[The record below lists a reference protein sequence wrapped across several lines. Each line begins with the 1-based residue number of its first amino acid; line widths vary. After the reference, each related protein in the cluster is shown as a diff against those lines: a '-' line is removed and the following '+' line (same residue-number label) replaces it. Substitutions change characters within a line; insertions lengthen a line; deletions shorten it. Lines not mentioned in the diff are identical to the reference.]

1 MKKWKKHLILMLN
14 TNPLHEQRLGLDR
27 EARAI
32 QFELD
37 RSRHRDQF
45 ELHTY
50 WAVEASDL
58 LDALR
63 RHKPSVVHFSGHGTH
78 PVAVAPLDGV
88 VRRDVEPLVQGNLPV
103 GLCFQRAD
111 GGREVVSPTALKDT
125 IRAVGSSVQL
135 LVLNACHTETHA
147 RALRADIDCVIGT
160 RGAIQDDAAI
170 HFATGLYGGIFG
182 RFPISEAFQ
191 QGIAA
196 LRLKGLTDRFRLL
209 MRPGIDPAMIIPEDD

>member
-1 MKKWKKHLILMLN
+1 MKKWKKDVVLMMN
-14 TNPLHEQRLGLDR
+14 ANPLHGQRLGLDR

-32 QFELD
+32 QSELD
-37 RSRHRDQF
+37 RSRHRERF

-63 RHKPSVVHFSGHGTH
+63 RHKPSIVHFSGHGIH
-78 PVAVAPLDGV
+78 PMAVAPLDGV
-88 VRRDVEPLVQGNLPV
+88 VRRDVEPLVRGNLPE

-111 GGREVVSPTALKDT
+111 GGIEVVSPAALKDT
-125 IRAVGSSVQL
+125 IHAVGSSVQL
-135 LVLNACHTETHA
+135 VVLNACHTEPHA
-147 RALRADIDCVIGT
+147 RALRADIDCLIGT
-160 RGAIQDDAAI
+160 RGTIQDDAAI

-182 RFPISEAFQ
+182 RFSIASAFQ

-196 LRLKGLTDRFRLL
+196 LRLKGLADRPQLL
-209 MRPGIDPAMIIPEDD
+209 GRPGVDPRTIIFGGR